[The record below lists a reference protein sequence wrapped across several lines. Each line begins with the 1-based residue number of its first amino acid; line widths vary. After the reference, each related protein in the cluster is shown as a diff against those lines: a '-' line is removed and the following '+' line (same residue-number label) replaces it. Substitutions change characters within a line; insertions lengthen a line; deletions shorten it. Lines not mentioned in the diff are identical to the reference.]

1 DGRQGAA
8 PVAVR
13 AGNGKLVHRTRFA
26 MGERILRILQRQ
38 TPGRMP
44 RWRDLLHPERG
55 ADRDRELARPLQHQ
69 ATALRT
75 WLSTTGAAGAQTTTR
90 PHARRQLTSHCAW
103 YKISVRPGA
112 GAFR

>member
-1 DGRQGAA
+1 
-8 PVAVR
+8 
-13 AGNGKLVHRTRFA
+13 

-44 RWRDLLHPERG
+44 RRRNLLQPERG

-69 ATALRT
+69 AAALRA

-90 PHARRQLTSHCAW
+90 PDARRQLTSHFAW
-103 YKISVRPGA
+103 YKISVRPPTRA
-112 GAFR
+112 GGSWMMAARRAGPGP